1 MKDLIHSC
9 AEDRLCEIGMRATRN
24 GACRCTRT
32 AQGRLP
38 LALDEYAPET
48 RGHQL
53 PTRAS
58 ISDWGRRVSVARAR
72 LTTEMRAS
80 DVLSPLGNETNAF
93 LDELRVAFEELQV
106 AEEELHV
113 QTEELSTTRTLLES
127 ERLRYRTLFEHAP
140 VPYVVT
146 DAQGVISDA
155 NRATAKFLGVPQRYL
170 RSKPFFVFV
179 SPSARRGFFD
189 QLATLGDGER
199 EIEMR
204 LRLRPRGRGLR
215 SVSAFV
221 SVTRGLDGAANELC
235 WLLVDQTKR
244 RRRERRVRTLNEE
257 LKARVAERTVE
268 LEHALET
275 QQELAAAA
283 DAARLAAERASREKT
298 ELIAIVSH
306 ELRTPLA
313 AIGGYAEL
321 LALDV
326 RGPLTDPQRA
336 DIGRIQEA
344 QSHILRL
351 LEDLAGYSKLE
362 TGRLRFDISDV
373 IVRDAIDALASFVRP
388 QAAAKG
394 ITVTVLPRD
403 GHPIVRADSERLRQ
417 IVLNLL
423 SNAIKF
429 TPRDGHV
436 WISAEE
442 SDTDVRIAIRDDGI
456 GIPPEKLETVFE
468 PYVQLTTG
476 TSREMGSGLGLAIS
490 RDLARAMDGDL
501 LASSG
506 QEGTVFTLKLP
517 RSTRIAPRA

>member
-1 MKDLIHSC
+1 
-9 AEDRLCEIGMRATRN
+9 
-24 GACRCTRT
+24 
-32 AQGRLP
+32 
-38 LALDEYAPET
+38 
-48 RGHQL
+48 
-53 PTRAS
+53 
-58 ISDWGRRVSVARAR
+58 
-72 LTTEMRAS
+72 
-80 DVLSPLGNETNAF
+80 
-93 LDELRVAFEELQV
+93 
-106 AEEELHV
+106 
-113 QTEELSTTRTLLES
+113 
-127 ERLRYRTLFEHAP
+127 
-140 VPYVVT
+140 
-146 DAQGVISDA
+146 
-155 NRATAKFLGVPQRYL
+155 
-170 RSKPFFVFV
+170 
-179 SPSARRGFFD
+179 
-189 QLATLGDGER
+189 
-199 EIEMR
+199 
-204 LRLRPRGRGLR
+204 
-215 SVSAFV
+215 VSAFV